1 MTDDE
6 NDERDVA
13 GVTPSVARKK
23 SMTPAGSAI
32 ADFMAELRAATA
44 GIDWDAHDAKV
55 NAARERAEARAER
68 ERTSDRA
75 RLLAR
80 PRPGPGFPIRALEV
94 ATAPDLTGAP
104 VDALR
109 AYVGDRTILV
119 LSGPV
124 SCGKTVAA
132 CWWTLHRSQRSAQFV
147 RASAFAA
154 SSRYDREAREE
165 LQAAGVLVL
174 DDLGAEYADSKGNL
188 LADLEELVDV
198 FYASRRHLII
208 TTNVPA
214 AEFPARYGDRIASRL
229 REAGRWIEL
238 GKAPPLR
245 PAPRNQKPEDST
257 R

>member
-1 MTDDE
+1 MSDD
-6 NDERDVA
+6 DDDQDDDHAVA
-13 GVTPSVARKK
+13 PDAARRKA
-23 SMTPAGSAI
+23 MTPAGSAI
-32 ADFMAELRAATA
+32 DRFMAELRAATA

-55 NAARERAEARAER
+55 IAARARAEAHAER

-80 PRPGPGFPIRALEV
+80 PRPGAGFPTRALEV
-94 ATAPDLTGAP
+94 AMAPELTSAP

-109 AYVGDRTILV
+109 AYSGDRTILV

-154 SSRYDREAREE
+154 SSRYDRAARDE

-214 AEFPARYGDRIASRL
+214 ADFPQRYGDRIASRL

-238 GKAPPLR
+238 GKAPSLR
-245 PAPRNQKPEDST
+245 PLPRNPKPEDET